1 MTPVQEKYKTDSRGS
16 NMDITPENLV
26 YHELIGLPVQVET
39 PPYRAAGT
47 VVDETRNMLV
57 IGTEGRQDIRVPKA
71 CCSFVF
77 TIPDGRRV
85 RVRGDLLQSQPEN
98 RIPKR
103 KRKGK

>member
-1 MTPVQEKYKTDSRGS
+1 
-16 NMDITPENLV
+16 MDITPDTIV
-26 YHELIGLPVQVET
+26 YHELIGLPVKVET
-39 PPYRAAGT
+39 PPYQDSGT
-47 VVDETRNMLV
+47 VVDETKNMLV
-57 IGTEGRQDIRVPKA
+57 IGNGQQEVKVPKS

>member
-1 MTPVQEKYKTDSRGS
+1 
-16 NMDITPENLV
+16 MDITPENLV
-26 YHELIGLPVQVET
+26 YHELIGLQVEVET
-39 PPYRAAGT
+39 PPYRAAGA
-47 VVDETRNMLV
+47 VVDESRNMLV
-57 IGTEGRQDIRVPKA
+57 IGTGQRDIRVPKSG
-71 CCSFVF
+71 CTFVF

>member
-1 MTPVQEKYKTDSRGS
+1 
-16 NMDITPENLV
+16 MDIAPENV
-26 YHELIGLPVQVET
+26 IYHELIGLPVEVET
-39 PPYRAAGT
+39 PPYRASGT
-47 VVDETRNMLV
+47 VIDETRNTLL
-57 IGTEGRQDIRVPKA
+57 IRAERHEIRVPKA

-77 TIPDGRRV
+77 TLDDGRRV

>member
-1 MTPVQEKYKTDSRGS
+1 
-16 NMDITPENLV
+16 MDITPENFV
-26 YHELIGLPVQVET
+26 YHELIGLPVKVET
-39 PPYRAAGT
+39 PPYLVSGT
-47 VVDETRNMLV
+47 VVDETKNMLV
-57 IGTEGRQDIRVPKA
+57 IGTGQHEVKVPKS

>member
-1 MTPVQEKYKTDSRGS
+1 
-16 NMDITPENLV
+16 MDITPENLV
-26 YHELIGLPVQVET
+26 YHELIGLPVMVET
-39 PPYRAAGT
+39 PPYQATGT
-47 VVDETRNMLV
+47 VVDESRNMLV
-57 IGTEGRQDIRVPKA
+57 IGTGEHEIKVPKS

>member
-1 MTPVQEKYKTDSRGS
+1 
-16 NMDITPENLV
+16 MDITPENLV
-26 YHELIGLPVQVET
+26 FHELIGSPVQVET
-39 PPYRAAGT
+39 RPYLVSGC

-57 IGTEGRQDIRVPKA
+57 IGTGQREVKVPKSP
-71 CCSFVF
+71 CSFVF

>member
-1 MTPVQEKYKTDSRGS
+1 
-16 NMDITPENLV
+16 
-26 YHELIGLPVQVET
+26 VET
-39 PPYRAAGT
+39 PPYLVSGT
-47 VVDETRNMLV
+47 VVDETKNMLV
-57 IGTEGRQDIRVPKA
+57 IGNGQHEVKVPKS

>member
-1 MTPVQEKYKTDSRGS
+1 
-16 NMDITPENLV
+16 MDITPENLV

-39 PPYRAAGT
+39 PPYQASGK

-57 IGTEGRQDIRVPKA
+57 IGTGEHEVKVPKS

-103 KRKGK
+103 RRKGK